1 VQRERR
7 KRIIIFVSGFYDCR
21 NFSGRVAQNLASW
34 QTSTTMWDH
43 AEVAGLFD
51 QKGYV
56 RVLSRNEDE
65 APVANALDR
74 NVVETLAAPSRPL
87 FADAFARALRGEIV
101 ELLLCGIADAGYE
114 FWGRVRLA
122 PSPEKLLPVL
132 FHMRRLPKSWGMLS
146 VRERDVLD
154 ALNKC
159 GMNAKRAAKLLG
171 ISVNTLNSHRR
182 AICQKCQLH
191 GVGEFWVYVQRSR

>member
-1 VQRERR
+1 
-7 KRIIIFVSGFYDCR
+7 
-21 NFSGRVAQNLASW
+21 
-34 QTSTTMWDH
+34 MWDH

-51 QKGYV
+51 PRGCV
-56 RVLSRNEDE
+56 CVVSRNEDE
-65 APVANALDR
+65 APVADVLNR
-74 NVVETLAAPSRPL
+74 NVVDTLAAASRPL
-87 FADAFARALRGEIV
+87 FADGFARALRGEVV

-122 PSPEKLLPVL
+122 PAPEKSLPVL
-132 FHMRRLPKSWGMLS
+132 FHMRRLPKSWGKLS

-154 ALNKC
+154 ALNGC
-159 GMNAKRAAKLLG
+159 GMNAKRAAKRLG